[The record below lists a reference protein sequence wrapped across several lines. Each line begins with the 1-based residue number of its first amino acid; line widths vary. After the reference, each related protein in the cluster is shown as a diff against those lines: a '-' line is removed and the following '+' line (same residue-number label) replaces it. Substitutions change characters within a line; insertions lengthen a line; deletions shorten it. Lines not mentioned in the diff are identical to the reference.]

1 MALATINS
9 VLEQIDELVRH
20 AADHDDML
28 FRLRLEE
35 LVKKGGRDTEN
46 AIAHYITG
54 TRISIAT
61 CLNLIRM
68 AGYIRSSAFLLPL
81 NTVIE
86 MSSNNEL
93 REAAII
99 SVSKYND
106 HRALDILVRAMEKI
120 GNRRMQE
127 TITQAIA
134 RIKNNNPLLAL
145 LPRFL
150 HGSKDRELFQI
161 TLKIFKK
168 ILGPA
173 DAKIFIAYLHH
184 GDWLVAEGAFE
195 ILCFRG
201 DEAVFFFIAEF
212 FREQSRLLAREAE
225 QHKGEERL
233 LTLIAALQE
242 YLKRFNDYFPQLR
255 PDIAALL
262 GRAGGGVWGKSLAV
276 MLAELEKKTAPTDEP
291 GRI

>member
-1 MALATINS
+1 MALANINS
-9 VLEQIDELVRH
+9 VLEQIDELIRH
-20 AADHDDML
+20 ATDHDDME
-28 FRLRLEE
+28 FRLRLEA

-46 AIAHYITG
+46 AIALYITG

-86 MSSNNEL
+86 MSGNNEM

-120 GNRRMQE
+120 KNKHMQE
-127 TITQAIA
+127 TITRAIA

-173 DAKIFIAYLHH
+173 DAKTFIAYLHH
-184 GDWLVAEGAFE
+184 GDQVVAEGAFE

-212 FREQSRLLAREAE
+212 FRERSRLLVRETE
-225 QHKGEERL
+225 QETGGERFAL
-233 LTLIAALQE
+233 LIAALHE
-242 YLKRFNDYFPQLR
+242 YLKRFNDFIPQLR

-262 GRAGGGVWGKSLAV
+262 GRAGGCGWGKALAA
-276 MLAELEKKTAPTDEP
+276 MLADLEKNCGAP
-291 GRI
+291 G

>member
-9 VLEQIDELVRH
+9 FLEQIDDLVSH
-20 AADHDDML
+20 AADHDDMQ
-28 FRLRLEE
+28 FRLRLEQ

-68 AGYIRSSAFLLPL
+68 AGYIRSAAFLLPL

-86 MSSNNEL
+86 MSQDTEMQ
-93 REAAII
+93 EAAIS

-106 HRALDILVRAMEKI
+106 HRAMDILVRALGKTK
-120 GNRRMQE
+120 NRRMQE
-127 TITQAIA
+127 KLTQAIA
-134 RIKNNNPLLAL
+134 RIKSNNPLLAM
-145 LPRFL
+145 LPSFL
-150 HGSKDRELFQI
+150 HGSKNRELFLI

-184 GDWLVAEGAFE
+184 GDQMVAEGAFE

-201 DEAVFFFIAEF
+201 DEAVFYFIAEF
-212 FREQSRLLAREAE
+212 FREQSRLLVREAE
-225 QHKGEERL
+225 HKTDNERF
-233 LTLIAALQE
+233 LTLIAALHE
-242 YLKRFNDYFPQLR
+242 YLKRYGDFFPQLR
-255 PDIAALL
+255 PDIAVLL
-262 GRAGGGVWGKSLAV
+262 SRAGGSDWGKVLAA
-276 MLAELEKKTAPTDEP
+276 MLAALEKTTGAPK
-291 GRI
+291 

>member
-9 VLEQIDELVRH
+9 YLEQIDELVSH
-20 AADHDDML
+20 AADHGDMQ

-54 TRISIAT
+54 TRINIAT

-68 AGYIRSSAFLLPL
+68 AGYIRSAAFLLPL
-81 NTVIE
+81 NKVIE
-86 MSSNNEL
+86 MSNDNEMQ
-93 REAAII
+93 EAAII

-106 HRALDILVRAMEKI
+106 HRAMDILVRALEKI
-120 GNRRMQE
+120 KNRRMQE

-134 RIKNNNPLLAL
+134 RIKGNNPLLAM

-150 HGSKDRELFQI
+150 HGSKNRELFQI

-173 DAKIFIAYLHH
+173 DAKSFISYLHH
-184 GDWLVAEGAFE
+184 GDQIVSEGSFE

-212 FREQSRLLAREAE
+212 FREHGRLLVREAE
-225 QHKGEERL
+225 HGLGTERL
-233 LTLIAALQE
+233 LTLIAALHE
-242 YLKRFNDYFPQLR
+242 YLKRHRDFFPQLR
-255 PDIAALL
+255 PDIAVLLSRADGREWQKPLTALL
-262 GRAGGGVWGKSLAV
+262 DD
-276 MLAELEKKTAPTDEP
+276 LENSSWVPE
-291 GRI
+291 